1 MASEEKRNSLPFE
14 PQRKRA
20 KKSKKSPSAA
30 QQGTERPNKPSQP
43 QGKDNLSAAIPEAVS
58 KRMIRRM
65 ALFSGIPT
73 GLGLSSFFLFYW
85 IVQQGWF
92 ELPTVAV
99 FATSAGLFG
108 LGVIGL
114 SYGVFSASWDENHL
128 GSWLGFEEFK
138 LNFGRAIAAWRDA
151 RKDAKTNS

>member
-1 MASEEKRNSLPFE
+1 MASEEKRDSLPFE

-20 KKSKKSPSAA
+20 KKQTKSPQA
-30 QQGTERPNKPSQP
+30 PSQETEERKKQP
-43 QGKDNLSAAIPEAVS
+43 PAQSQGSPSTAIPDAVS
-58 KRMIRRM
+58 KRMVRRI

-73 GLGLSSFFLFYW
+73 ALGLSSFFIFYW
-85 IVQQGWF
+85 IFKQGWF

-108 LGVIGL
+108 LGVLGL
-114 SYGVFSASWDENHL
+114 SYGVFSASWDESRP
-128 GSWLGFEEFK
+128 GSWLGVEEFK

-151 RKDAKTNS
+151 RQAAKTNN